1 MPEYDNPEYA
11 TQEAKQ
17 LDPRR
22 TTRSS
27 FAEAQK
33 AINERQ
39 SRAYA
44 GEAAQTRSASTLEEI
59 AERIHMACTRLDG
72 ITDLMMDH
80 ADRVHGP
87 TPVGNGAGDC
97 EETPHSQMSRIFQAL
112 ERLDGAVNRNAYEAG
127 RNTNIA

>member
-1 MPEYDNPEYA
+1 MYDLDKDEVR
-11 TQEAKQ
+11 
-17 LDPRR
+17 DPRR

-27 FAEAQK
+27 FTREAL
-33 AINERQ
+33 
-39 SRAYA
+39 SGA
-44 GEAAQTRSASTLEEI
+44 GTSQPTRSASTLEEI

-72 ITDLMMDH
+72 ITDLMTDH

-97 EETPHSQMSRIFQAL
+97 EEIPPGQVSRIFQAL
-112 ERLDGAVNRNAYEAG
+112 DRLDGAVNRNAYEAG

>member
-17 LDPRR
+17 PDPRR

-27 FAEAQK
+27 FARETL
-33 AINERQ
+33 
-39 SRAYA
+39 SSA
-44 GEAAQTRSASTLEEI
+44 GTSQPTRSASTLEEI
-59 AERIHMACTRLDG
+59 AERIHTACTRLDG